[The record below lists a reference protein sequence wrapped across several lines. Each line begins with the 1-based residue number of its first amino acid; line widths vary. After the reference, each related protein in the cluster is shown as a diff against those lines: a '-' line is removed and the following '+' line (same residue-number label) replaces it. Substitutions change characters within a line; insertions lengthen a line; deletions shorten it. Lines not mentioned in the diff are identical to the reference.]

1 MSYKW
6 PPKDPDEVL
15 DYSVDWSRF
24 LSGATISSVEWY
36 VNDANS
42 VKTLFTNGLT
52 VDGLQRVSATNTLS
66 VATIHLGLGTNNKEY
81 KLFCRVADSTGSIA
95 ERTVKI
101 RVKEQ

>member
-6 PPKDPDEVL
+6 PPKDPDEIL

-24 LSGATISSVEWY
+24 LTTATITNVEWF
-36 VNDANS
+36 VDDAAG
-42 VKTLFTNGLT
+42 VKTLIGNGEV
-52 VDGLQRVSATNTLS
+52 VDGLQRVSATNTDT

-81 KLFCRVADSTGSIA
+81 KIYCRVSDSTGSIA
-95 ERTVKI
+95 ERTIKI